1 MPRKFITK
9 KGFLVLG
16 HQIAN
21 NGSKMLKKLFDPDE
35 GIEILEVDDIKA
47 YSDEQQAEM
56 IADRFAEV
64 SSEYEPLDRQK
75 IKFPPFN
82 PTEIPSFTESEV
94 LNVLQNMNINKLT
107 RNTDIPAKML
117 KIFARKIYKPLT
129 LLINS
134 AVKKGIWPDF
144 LKLEIVTPVPKAIH
158 LQSIDD
164 LRNISGLMNLNK
176 IMEKLVCN

>member
-1 MPRKFITK
+1 M
-9 KGFLVLG
+9 G
-16 HQIAN
+16 H
-21 NGSKMLKKLFDPDE
+21 PV
-35 GIEILEVDDIKA
+35 EVDDIKA

-82 PTEIPSFTESEV
+82 PTGISSFTESEV

-144 LKLEIVTPVPKAIH
+144 LKLEIALACPLTAISH
-158 LQSIDD
+158 SY
-164 LRNISGLMNLNK
+164 
-176 IMEKLVCN
+176 